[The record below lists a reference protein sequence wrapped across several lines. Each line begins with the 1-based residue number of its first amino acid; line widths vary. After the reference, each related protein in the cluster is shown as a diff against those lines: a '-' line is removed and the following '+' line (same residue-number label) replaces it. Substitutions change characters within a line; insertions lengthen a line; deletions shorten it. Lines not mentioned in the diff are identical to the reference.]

1 MYYEIECSNL
11 LVFNYSSELGTF
23 KKLQALK
30 HKKIFSFMDNQTYD
44 LIDRYFEED
53 LNKRELQDFQSKL
66 ATNTDFAAAFAVE
79 QNLIA
84 GIEAFANQDLK
95 ANLQQI
101 HQEEIITQK
110 TATPKAK
117 VVQMQTFR
125 WLALAA
131 SLALLA
137 TVGIW
142 WLSSTASPQEVFAAH
157 YETPAF
163 GTTRGGTT
171 ADLQTLQT
179 YYNDK
184 DYSKAITAMTAYLE
198 EHPNDENTR
207 LSLGISYLET
217 EQFEA
222 AIQTFQSLSNST
234 KINDQAAWYLAMTY
248 LKTEKINLAKATLQ
262 KLADGTIE
270 ATKKRQTLAAEILEE
285 L

>member
-1 MYYEIECSNL
+1 
-11 LVFNYSSELGTF
+11 
-23 KKLQALK
+23 
-30 HKKIFSFMDNQTYD
+30 MDNRTYD
-44 LIDRYFEED
+44 LIDRYFEGD
-53 LNKRELQDFQSKL
+53 LSKRELQDFQSKL
-66 ATNTDFAAAFAVE
+66 AKDTDFAATFAVE
-79 QNLIA
+79 QDLIA

-95 ANLQQI
+95 VNLQQI
-101 HQEEIITQK
+101 HQEEIVNKKVSTS
-110 TATPKAK
+110 KAK

-142 WLSSTASPQEVFAAH
+142 WLSSTPSSQDVFAAH

-171 ADLQTLQT
+171 ADLQAIQT

-184 DYSKAITAMTAYLE
+184 DYSKAITTMTAYLE
-198 EHPNDENTR
+198 EQPNDENTR

-217 EQFEA
+217 AQFEA
-222 AIQTFQSLSNST
+222 AIQTFQSLANST
-234 KINDQAAWYLAMTY
+234 KLNDQAAWYLAMTY
-248 LKTEKINLAKATLQ
+248 LKTEKIDLAKATLQ
-262 KLADGTIE
+262 KLADGTIDS
-270 ATKKRQTLAAEILEE
+270 TPKRQRVAAKILED